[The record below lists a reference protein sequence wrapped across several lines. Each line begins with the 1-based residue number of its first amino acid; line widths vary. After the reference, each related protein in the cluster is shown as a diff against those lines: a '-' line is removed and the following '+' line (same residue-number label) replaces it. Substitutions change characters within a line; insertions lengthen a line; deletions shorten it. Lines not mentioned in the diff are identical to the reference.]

1 MPSAGL
7 SSCGLTRGAARVV
20 ALLLVLSTS
29 WPIPAWS
36 ADAPWR
42 AWTGGRTPALILK
55 DADGRVHDLAGYR
68 GKVVVVNFW
77 ATWCEP
83 CRDEMPALQRAG
95 QSLADKGLVVLT
107 VNVGDSE
114 EKAAAF
120 FRQAGLSLPVV
131 FDKDWSVARS
141 LWKLRM
147 LPSTFIVDRKSTIR
161 YSILGEVDWDAPAH
175 LASLTR
181 LLAAR

>member
-1 MPSAGL
+1 M
-7 SSCGLTRGAARVV
+7 RGAGRRPVRGAKAIV
-20 ALLLVLSTS
+20 ALLLVFGMLL
-29 WPIPAWS
+29 PVAAGG

-55 DADGRVHDLAGYR
+55 DADRRVHDLSDHR
-68 GKVVVVNFW
+68 GKVVMVNFW

-83 CRDEMPALQRAG
+83 CRDEMPALQRAQ

-120 FRQAGLSLPVV
+120 FQQAGLFLPVL
-131 FDKDWSVARS
+131 FDKDWSVSRS
-141 LWKLRM
+141 LWKVRM
-147 LPSTFIVDRKSTIR
+147 LPSTFIVDRKGAIR
-161 YSILGEVDWDAPAH
+161 YSILGEVDWDAPTHVAK
-175 LASLTR
+175 LTR
-181 LLAAR
+181 LLAVR

>member
-1 MPSAGL
+1 MKRPTAMVVTL
-7 SSCGLTRGAARVV
+7 LMIFATLLPVPARG
-20 ALLLVLSTS
+20 
-29 WPIPAWS
+29 

-42 AWTGGRTPALILK
+42 VWTGGRTPALILK
-55 DADGRVHDLAGYR
+55 DADRREHNLADYR

-83 CRDEMPALQRAG
+83 CRDEMPALQRT
-95 QSLADKGLVVLT
+95 QQLLADKGLVVLT

-120 FRQAGLSLPVV
+120 YQQAGLSLPVV
-131 FDKDWSVARS
+131 FDKDWSVSRS
-141 LWKLRM
+141 TWKVRM
-147 LPSTFIVDRKSTIR
+147 LPSTFIIDRKGAIR

-175 LASLTR
+175 IASLTR